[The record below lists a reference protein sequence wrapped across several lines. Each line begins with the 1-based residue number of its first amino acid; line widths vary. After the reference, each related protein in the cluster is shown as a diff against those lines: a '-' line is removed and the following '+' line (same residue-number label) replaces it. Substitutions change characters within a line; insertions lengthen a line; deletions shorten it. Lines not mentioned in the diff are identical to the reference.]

1 MQFKILLIFIFCIL
15 CFSNVVAL
23 ADEHISDEYQNVM
36 QSVRKRNIEN
46 NILDK
51 KSNSTQVDNSTLA
64 PVPEVISDSDSI
76 NEIIKEVSQNVDLY
90 TTILLIAQT
99 IKPDSPKS
107 EYITYINA
115 VEKAIKIDGDI
126 TFKSQLQIN
135 YIFILEKLGY
145 AYLKTSNFN
154 KAIDVYEKLM
164 LEQPNL
170 IYKKNLVY
178 LYDVI
183 KDCEKAKKYL
193 NDIKLY
199 EPLYVGN
206 LVNCQ
211 ISNQTSNYNNQITYQ
226 QPIVQKQSKESYNI
240 NWLIYVI
247 LLSIYFANY
256 FSKKDNSNVD
266 ETINVK
272 KDNKKVVKEH
282 RTDSYDNFS
291 QTWDDIKDTILKKY
305 GYKCSICGKT
315 NNLQMHHKIPI
326 KDGGTN
332 DLFNL
337 IPLCIDCHEKIHKF
351 KIEDDNYDSTW
362 NDIKDAIYKKYGY
375 KCSICGK
382 TNNLQIHHKIPIKDG
397 GTNDLFNL
405 IPLCKDCHEKIHKFK
420 IGNDNSDIP
429 RNYGFN
435 SKKRNV
441 WIEAIN
447 KNIKIKIRYSANK
460 CYKNGEVT
468 ERIIIPQKIML
479 GCEVDNEYVKNSS
492 YDKNKIFVKAF
503 CLLREDYRIFRLD
516 RIKILEILN

>member
-36 QSVRKRNIEN
+36 QSVLKRNIEN

-337 IPLCIDCHEKIHKF
+337 IPLC
-351 KIEDDNYDSTW
+351 
-362 NDIKDAIYKKYGY
+362 
-375 KCSICGK
+375 
-382 TNNLQIHHKIPIKDG
+382 
-397 GTNDLFNL
+397 
-405 IPLCKDCHEKIHKFK
+405 KDCHEKIHKFK